1 MERQER
7 KWFPLGQ
14 TKDDSRRGL
23 LRIGRKPAILLS
35 AIALLALAIPAG
47 ADAKKKGK
55 KGGPKVTTMTRN
67 VYLGADLSPAIG
79 ATSLQEAVNG
89 AGEIYNELVSTNFP
103 ARAVPLAQEIKDS
116 KADLVGLQEVAL
128 WRTQTPSDLGA
139 PPSGVGA
146 PATDVKYDFLG
157 LLQQELKN
165 VGAKYELVGVQEEF
179 ESELPA
185 NTDGNEA
192 TGPLGAE
199 LDARLTMRDVI
210 LARKGSKVKTG
221 KVAMEHYTNRFEAD
235 VAGIT
240 IPADRG
246 WLSVEAKL
254 EPCPG
259 PGCVEGGNS
268 ASASAKKKG
277 KGGAFKFRFV
287 NTHLEAFGDPTIR
300 EAQAKELL
308 AGPLDT
314 NKQVILV
321 GDLNSGIER
330 HNGFIQPG
338 DPLAFQALD
347 TAGFKDNGA
356 VKLNKPY
363 PQTCCYSD
371 MFDETQVFDHTVD
384 HVLTRPGLKTKKAFV
399 TGNDP
404 SQRPSDLWPSDHGG
418 KVSTLQLKK

>member
-1 MERQER
+1 
-7 KWFPLGQ
+7 LG
-14 TKDDSRRGL
+14 RLGRP
-23 LRIGRKPAILLS
+23 GRKT
-35 AIALLALAIPAG
+35 ALLLAVGALVALAIPAG
-47 ADAKKKGK
+47 ADAKKQGK
-55 KGGPKVTTMTRN
+55 KAPKVTVMTRN
-67 VYLGADLSPAIG
+67 VFLGADLSPAIG

-89 AGEIYNELVSTNFP
+89 AGEIYNELVSTDFP
-103 ARAVPLAQEIKDS
+103 TRAVPLAQEIKDS

-146 PATDVKYDFLG
+146 PATEVKYDFLA
-157 LLQQELKN
+157 LLEQELRN
-165 VGAKYELVGVQEEF
+165 VGAKYKVVASQEEF

-210 LARKGSKVKTG
+210 LVRKGSKVKTG
-221 KVAMEHYTNRFEAD
+221 KIAMAHYTNRFEAD
-235 VAGIT
+235 VAGVA

-246 WLSVEAKL
+246 WLSVEAKVK
-254 EPCPG
+254 G
-259 PGCVEGGNS
+259 KG
-268 ASASAKKKG
+268 KKKG
-277 KGGAFKFRFV
+277 NRPKQSKFRFI

-300 EAQAKELL
+300 EAQAKELI
-308 AGPLDT
+308 AGPLKT

-321 GDLNSGIER
+321 GDLNSGVER

-338 DPLAFQALD
+338 DPLAFQALE
-347 TAGFKDNGA
+347 GFGLKDNGA
-356 VKLNKPY
+356 VNLNQPY

-384 HVLTRPGLKTKKAFV
+384 HVLTKPGLKTKKAFV
-399 TGNDP
+399 TGNDVN
-404 SQRPSDLWPSDHGG
+404 QRPSDLWPSDHGG
-418 KVSTLQLKK
+418 KVSRLQLKK